1 VTVQARLENTV
12 RRFQDRNVVG
22 YLPGRHVSRR
32 DELVVFTAHYDHLG
46 IGPPSPGGDSIYN
59 GAYDNA
65 SGVSLLLEVAAALT
79 AAPTLPDRSVLFM
92 ATAAEE
98 PGLLGSTHYV
108 RRPLFPLDR
117 TVAAINV
124 DGANL
129 WGATDDMIVLG
140 GERSTLGD
148 VIAQRATAM
157 GLEARADPTPER
169 GAFFR
174 GDHFAFARAG
184 VPAAAIG
191 HGIRFRGRPEG
202 WGAARVAEY
211 QSRRYHQPGD
221 RYDPAFDLAG
231 AVQQARLV
239 LATLVALAQAE
250 GRPEWHPGRAPI
262 AP

>member
-1 VTVQARLENTV
+1 
-12 RRFQDRNVVG
+12 
-22 YLPGRHVSRR
+22 
-32 DELVVFTAHYDHLG
+32 
-46 IGPPSPGGDSIYN
+46 
-59 GAYDNA
+59 
-65 SGVSLLLEVAAALT
+65 VSLLLEVAAALAT
-79 AAPTLPDRSVLFM
+79 APTLPDRSVLFM

-108 RRPLFPLDR
+108 RRPPFPLDR
-117 TVAAINV
+117 TIAAINV
-124 DGANL
+124 DGANV
-129 WGATDDMIVLG
+129 WGETADMIMLG

-239 LATLVALAQAE
+239 LATLVDLAQAE
-250 GRPEWHPGRAPI
+250 GRPEWHPGRAPDGRTAGR
-262 AP
+262 APDGRTAGRASNIVPPGAGPRSGPTAP